1 MPQSIIKKCNVIF
14 RYFEKPTVHVM
25 QGTPRG
31 VTWGQ
36 EVFLLEDFSRAGW
49 GRVGGVIDPMGHHR
63 KMGDFLEDL
72 ILLIVGVTLRINLT
86 IIQSLSGDPRERHA
100 LSVKKVR
107 DRDSK
112 KCFIFF
118 AIHRYKLHSEKF

>member
-1 MPQSIIKKCNVIF
+1 VIPQKYQKKCNVTF
-14 RYFEKPTVHVM
+14 RYFEKPTVHAM

-49 GRVGGVIDPMGHHR
+49 GVIDPMGHHR

-86 IIQSLSGDPRERHA
+86 IIQSLTGDPRERHA
-100 LSVKKVR
+100 LFRKFGIGIENKV
-107 DRDSK
+107 S
-112 KCFIFF
+112 CP
-118 AIHRYKLHSEKF
+118 